1 MPSGTPTGFPTE
13 YMMPTDYYMPLPMT
27 VVYSVCMEGDSVLE
41 SLGMPSDA
49 VVVNNIE
56 GDNLS
61 FTVTQEITTS
71 QVCIFYYDQ

>member
-49 VVVNNIE
+49 VVVNNNE

-61 FTVTQEITTS
+61 FTMTEESINR
-71 QVCIFYYDQ
+71 QV